1 MSGEK
6 QGVRKKIDVMTE
18 RLVSQSRGKMSQEQA
33 QKKARA
39 AARYVVDGERYRKS

>member
-6 QGVRKKIDVMTE
+6 RGVREKIDAMTKRIVTE
-18 RLVSQSRGKMSQEQA
+18 SRGKVSHEQA

>member
-6 QGVRKKIDVMTE
+6 QGVRKKIDAMTKRIVTE
-18 RLVSQSRGKMSQEQA
+18 SRGKVSQEQA
-33 QKKARA
+33 EKKARA